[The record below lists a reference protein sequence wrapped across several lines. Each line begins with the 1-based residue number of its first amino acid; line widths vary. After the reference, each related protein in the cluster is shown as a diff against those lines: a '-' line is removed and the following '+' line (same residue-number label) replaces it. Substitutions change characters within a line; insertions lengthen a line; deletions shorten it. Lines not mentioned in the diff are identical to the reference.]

1 MRIGLVI
8 PILNNFDQALD
19 LIWSAKS
26 ENDIRIY
33 IQPQYRYQVP
43 LAQAWNNGI
52 REAIRDNCGVII
64 VSNDDA
70 IFSPDTVDRL
80 AQAVDEMPDN
90 YVMAF
95 PVDVHDYVSDNSDIL
110 FDDFELEGIIE
121 NKEDQTYS
129 CFAIKSDFFEKC
141 GKFDENF
148 DPAWWEDADMKYRIS
163 LLGYKSLQTQ
173 IPYVHLRHQTT
184 QKLNIP
190 INSLK
195 SGEYYQKKW
204 GSARKDLKEVYRT
217 PYNDPNIS
225 PKEWRFQ

>member
-1 MRIGLVI
+1 
-8 PILNNFDQALD
+8 
-19 LIWSAKS
+19 
-26 ENDIRIY
+26 
-33 IQPQYRYQVP
+33 
-43 LAQAWNNGI
+43 
-52 REAIRDNCGVII
+52 
-64 VSNDDA
+64 
-70 IFSPDTVDRL
+70 
-80 AQAVDEMPDN
+80 
-90 YVMAF
+90 MAF
-95 PVDVHDYVSDNSDIL
+95 PVDVHDHVSDNSDIL
-110 FDDFELEGIIE
+110 FGDFELEGTIE

-129 CFAIKSDFFEKC
+129 CFAIRSDFFEKC

-148 DPAWWEDADMKYRIS
+148 DPAWWEDADMKYRIN

-173 IPYVHLRHQTT
+173 IPYLHLRHQTT

-204 GSARKDLKEVYRT
+204 GSARKDLKEAYRT